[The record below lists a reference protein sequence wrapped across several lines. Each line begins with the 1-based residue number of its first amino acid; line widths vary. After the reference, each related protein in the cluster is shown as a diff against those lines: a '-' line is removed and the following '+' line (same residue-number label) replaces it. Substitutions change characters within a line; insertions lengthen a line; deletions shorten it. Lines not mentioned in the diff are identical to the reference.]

1 MRLSFVLAVVAAL
14 TASISAASI
23 PATAPESGHCPFMCF
38 NDKPCRT
45 CDMVGMA
52 RMLIR
57 TSSLNEELQVE
68 SVQF

>member
-23 PATAPESGHCPFMCF
+23 PATDPESEHCPFMCF
-38 NDKPCRT
+38 HDKKCT
-45 CDMVGMA
+45 SCDMVGLD
-52 RMLIR
+52 RMRIL
-57 TSSLNEELQVE
+57 TNSLNEELQVE